1 MRIAITGANSSVG
14 QAFLAYLL
22 NQADS
27 DIAVN
32 AGVRTQAAV
41 NTLPNHP
48 SITPYVIQ
56 YGDVS
61 SLEHLLDGTDCV
73 VHLAGILIESP
84 SSNYQ
89 SANVHATGAVVEA
102 AQRTSVAHFVLVS
115 ALGADAL
122 STNGYY
128 RSKGLAEDVVAQSG
142 IVADI
147 IRTPMLLGPDTAGA
161 KSLIGL
167 ASRPAVKVL
176 DGGEHVLRPLDVDDL
191 SQAIRQCCQRGP
203 IRTMSHELVGPE
215 AITYRDLIVATGRLL
230 GQDVSVGALPVW
242 SAKLGAMLMGLFK
255 RGGIT
260 PSVIDVITAR
270 ESVTHNADTELGV
283 ALTPLSTTLQKLVP

>member
-1 MRIAITGANSSVG
+1 M
-14 QAFLAYLL
+14 
-22 NQADS
+22 
-27 DIAVN
+27 
-32 AGVRTQAAV
+32 
-41 NTLPNHP
+41 
-48 SITPYVIQ
+48 
-56 YGDVS
+56 
-61 SLEHLLDGTDCV
+61 
-73 VHLAGILIESP
+73 
-84 SSNYQ
+84 
-89 SANVHATGAVVEA
+89 
-102 AQRTSVAHFVLVS
+102 LVS

-255 RGGIT
+255 RGGLT
-260 PSVIDVITAR
+260 PSVIDVITAS
-270 ESVTHNADTELGV
+270 ESGTHNADTELGV
-283 ALTPLSTTLQKLVP
+283 ALTPLSPTLQKLVPCTLRDS

>member
-89 SANVHATGAVVEA
+89 SANVHATDAVVEA

-128 RSKGLAEDVVAQSG
+128 RSKGLAEDVVVQSG

-147 IRTPMLLGPDTAGA
+147 IRTPMLLGPDTTGA

-167 ASRPAVKVL
+167 ASRSAVKVL
-176 DGGEHVLRPLDVDDL
+176 DGGAHVLRPLDVDDL

-260 PSVIDVITAR
+260 PSVIDVITAS

>member
-89 SANVHATGAVVEA
+89 SANVHATDAVVEA

-128 RSKGLAEDVVAQSG
+128 RSKGLAEDVVVQSG

-147 IRTPMLLGPDTAGA
+147 IRTPMLLGPDTTGA

-167 ASRPAVKVL
+167 ASRSAVKVL

-260 PSVIDVITAR
+260 PSVIDVITAS

>member
-203 IRTMSHELVGPE
+203 IRTRRPELVGPE

-260 PSVIDVITAR
+260 PSVIDVITAS
-270 ESVTHNADTELGV
+270 ESGTHNADTELGV

>member
-41 NTLPNHP
+41 NTLPTHP

-176 DGGEHVLRPLDVDDL
+176 DGGEHVLRPL
-191 SQAIRQCCQRGP
+191 P
-203 IRTMSHELVGPE
+203 
-215 AITYRDLIVATGRLL
+215 
-230 GQDVSVGALPVW
+230 
-242 SAKLGAMLMGLFK
+242 
-255 RGGIT
+255 
-260 PSVIDVITAR
+260 
-270 ESVTHNADTELGV
+270 
-283 ALTPLSTTLQKLVP
+283 

>member
-32 AGVRTQAAV
+32 AGVRTQAAA
-41 NTLPNHP
+41 NTLPTHP

-260 PSVIDVITAR
+260 PSVIDVITAS

>member
-84 SSNYQ
+84 SSSYQ

-115 ALGADAL
+115 ALGADGL

-260 PSVIDVITAR
+260 PSVIDVITAS

>member
-142 IVADI
+142 IVADS

-215 AITYRDLIVATGRLL
+215 AITYRDLLVATGRLL

-260 PSVIDVITAR
+260 PSVIDVITAS

>member
-41 NTLPNHP
+41 NTLPTHP

-260 PSVIDVITAR
+260 PSVIDVITAS

>member
-14 QAFLAYLL
+14 QAFLDYLL
-22 NQADS
+22 NQADN

-32 AGVRTQAAV
+32 AGVRTQVAA
-41 NTLPNHP
+41 NTLPDHP
-48 SITPYVIQ
+48 SITPHLIQ
-56 YGDVS
+56 YGDNA
-61 SLEHLLDGTDCV
+61 SLDHLLDGANCV
-73 VHLAGILIESP
+73 VHLAGILIES
-84 SSNYQ
+84 SSSSYQ
-89 SANVHATGAVVEA
+89 SANVDATCAVVEA
-102 AQRTSVAHFVLVS
+102 AQRASVAHVVLVS

-128 RSKGLAEDVVAQSG
+128 RSKGLAEDAVSRCG

-161 KSLIGL
+161 KSLIGM
-167 ASRPAVKVL
+167 ASRSSVKVL
-176 DGGEHVLRPLDVDDL
+176 AGGEHILRPLDVDDL

-203 IRTMSHELVGPE
+203 TRTMSYELVGPE
-215 AITYRDLIVATGRLL
+215 SITHRDLIVTTGRLL
-230 GQDVSVGALPVW
+230 GQHVSVGDLPVW
-242 SAKLGAMLMGLFK
+242 SAKLGATLMGLFK

-260 PSVIDVITAR
+260 PSVIDVITAS
-270 ESVTHNADTELGV
+270 ESVDHNADTDLRV

>member
-27 DIAVN
+27 DIAVH
-32 AGVRTQAAV
+32 AGVRTQAAA
-41 NTLPNHP
+41 NALPAHP

-102 AQRTSVAHFVLVS
+102 AQRASVAHFVLVS

-167 ASRPAVKVL
+167 ASRSAVKVL

-203 IRTMSHELVGPE
+203 TRTISHELVGPE
-215 AITYRDLIVATGRLL
+215 AITHRDLIVTTGRLL

-260 PSVIDVITAR
+260 PSVIDVITAS

>member
-84 SSNYQ
+84 SSSYQ

-167 ASRPAVKVL
+167 ASRSAVKVL

-260 PSVIDVITAR
+260 PSVIDVITAS

>member
-203 IRTMSHELVGPE
+203 IRTMSHALVGPE

-260 PSVIDVITAR
+260 PSVIDVITAS